1 VGLPAAGTNSIGH
14 GAVLHQP
21 KLRKQAWCE
30 VNNHQQMPGADP
42 SSINRQHKSAHNPKN
57 SLSINQS
64 LIKEISNQ
72 LI

>member
-42 SSINRQHKSAHNPKN
+42 FQHQSTAQISAQPKELSLDQSIP
-57 SLSINQS
+57 NQRN
-64 LIKEISNQ
+64 I
-72 LI
+72 